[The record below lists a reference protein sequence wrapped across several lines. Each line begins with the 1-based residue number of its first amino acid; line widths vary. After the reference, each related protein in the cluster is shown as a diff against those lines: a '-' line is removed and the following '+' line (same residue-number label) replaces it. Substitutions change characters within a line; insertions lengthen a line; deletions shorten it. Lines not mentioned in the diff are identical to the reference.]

1 MKNQYFENQSLIEFL
16 KLEFKSRENSRG
28 FFNNISAFFQLIFFG
43 MFNFQIKK
51 EWNKQ
56 FKIIENKILNFHP
69 DLKCTNISEKIT
81 TSTIFKMIISPN
93 RVDRIHFDF
102 NKAHLIVTSDI
113 LFFFPFKTPNAEFRG
128 FHYNSLE
135 SSFRIVLKKD
145 REKRKYHSNK
155 NLEFIS
161 LKNKNE
167 NTVLTFK
174 VKELKTEN
182 KIVFD
187 KKITISNII

>member
-16 KLEFKSRENSRG
+16 KLEFKNRENSRS

-69 DLKCTNISEKIT
+69 DLKCTNIGEKIT